1 MEFQPLHMLLWV
13 WVTISECL
21 HQQVYDLGEDPGSKG
36 WLQERELFVW
46 LPELLR
52 QHAGQGQPQLWWSRT
67 GVAWAASPP
76 LLRSCPR
83 TGLLSIG
90 MLLIG
95 NRWSLADWAS
105 RTRQAGGHTC
115 IHNHTYIL
123 THCHS
128 QSPIHTSKHKHKY
141 TPTNT
146 PSHSLEN
153 TTHKPSVTRTHKSHK

>member
-1 MEFQPLHMLLWV
+1 MGNYFWMSSPAGLWSGGGPRLQGLTAGKRALCVAAWVAATACWPGPASALMEQNWGGLSC
-13 WVTISECL
+13 I
-21 HQQVYDLGEDPGSKG
+21 
-36 WLQERELFVW
+36 
-46 LPELLR
+46 
-52 QHAGQGQPQLWWSRT
+52 
-67 GVAWAASPP
+67 PP